1 MFFKRCAQDDFDKL
15 QEILKAYPGDDDSFV
30 KNTDD
35 NKLYPLGLKVNVN
48 NSLLLET
55 YAVVGEGNIKIAE

>member
-1 MFFKRCAQDDFDKL
+1 MSFKQCAQDDFDKL

-35 NKLYPLGLKVNVN
+35 NKLYPLGW
-48 NSLLLET
+48 
-55 YAVVGEGNIKIAE
+55 A